1 MIFLHSEIKELSNL
15 EILYKTSVVL
25 NVSLDPMENQAFYKT
40 ASF

>member
-25 NVSLDPMENQAFYKT
+25 NVFLDPMENQAFYKI

>member
-25 NVSLDPMENQAFYKT
+25 NVSLDPMENQAFYKI